1 MVHCLLILW
10 VREKAGRVSNKEG
23 YPDRTAEVAIAHV
36 TRQEKR
42 RRKEKTNGDKRQTN
56 TEKSNKN

>member
-1 MVHCLLILW
+1 M
-10 VREKAGRVSNKEG
+10 SNREG

-36 TRQEKR
+36 TRQEKH
-42 RRKEKTNGDKRQTN
+42 RRKEKTNGDKRQTK